1 MEAKT
6 KKILTVSLVAIAV
19 TVLLVVVH
27 ALTTKKKPALES
39 AEDVDDYGTGL
50 LGSIRRLFKHH
61 PKKASGLSTEQ
72 KTKIDM
78 TESLKANE
86 AYFKI
91 FNSSATE
98 TSHAKTIVKELEK
111 DGVTDVYTIAGILA
125 VVSKESN
132 FILKRENLDYTAPQ
146 LEKVFGLPAADAT
159 RLAHKPEE
167 IAAVV
172 YMPPHNTQLGN
183 TQPGDAWFFRGAGWN
198 QLTGRGNAAKVGSK
212 IGVDLVADFDK
223 LNDPVVATDAL
234 LAFFKDG
241 LIGLKSSNLTKID
254 GTKVNHM
261 VYYNNPT
268 GDINGFKNEQDAA
281 AAIYNINAGL
291 GQTEKFLL
299 ADVTGGRALTMARAS
314 GFVNWIRTNTQAA

>member
-6 KKILTVSLVAIAV
+6 KKILTVSLVAVAV

-39 AEDVDDYGTGL
+39 VDEVDDYGTGL
-50 LGSIRRLFKHH
+50 IGSIRRLFKHH
-61 PKKASGLSTEQ
+61 PKKSSGLSTEQ

-78 TESLKANE
+78 TEFLKANE

-91 FNSSATE
+91 LNASGTE
-98 TSHAKTIVKELEK
+98 TANAKTIVKELEK
-111 DGVTDVYTIAGILA
+111 DGVTDVFTIAGILA

-132 FILKRENLDYTAPQ
+132 FILKRENLDYSAAQ
-146 LEKVFGLPAADAT
+146 LEKVFGLPVKDGEK
-159 RLAHKPEE
+159 LAHKPEQ
-167 IAAVV
+167 IANIV
-172 YMPPHNTQLGN
+172 YMPPHNNELGN
-183 TQPGDAWFFRGAGWN
+183 TQPGDGWFFRGAGWN
-198 QLTGRGNAAKVGSK
+198 QLTGRGNAVKVGAK
-212 IGVDLVADFDK
+212 IGVDLVTDFDK
-223 LNDPVVATDAL
+223 LNDPVIATDAL

-241 LIGLKSSNLTKID
+241 LIGLKSSNLSKID
-254 GTKVNHM
+254 GTKINHM

-268 GDINGFKNEQDAA
+268 GDINGFKNELDAA

-299 ADVTGGRALTMARAS
+299 ADVTGGRALTMARAA
-314 GFVNWIRTNTQAA
+314 GFVDWIKTHAQAA

>member
-1 MEAKT
+1 MEPKT
-6 KKILTVSLVAIAV
+6 KKILTVSLVAVAV

-27 ALTTKKKPALES
+27 ALATKKKTALES
-39 AEDVDDYGTGL
+39 ADDVDDYGTGL
-50 LGSIRRLFKHH
+50 IGSIRRLFKHH
-61 PKKASGLSTEQ
+61 PKKSAGLSTEQ

-91 FNSSATE
+91 LNSSGAE
-98 TSHAKTIVKELEK
+98 TANAKTIVKELEK
-111 DGVTDVYTIAGILA
+111 DGVTDVFTIAGILA

-132 FILKRENLDYTAPQ
+132 FILKRENLDYTAAQ
-146 LEKVFGLPAADAT
+146 LEKVFSVPVADAT
-159 RLAHKPEE
+159 KLAHHPEE
-167 IAAVV
+167 IANVV

-183 TQPGDAWFFRGAGWN
+183 TQPGDGW
-198 QLTGRGNAAKVGSK
+198 LGRGNAAKVGAK

-223 LNDPVVATDAL
+223 LNDPVIATDAL

-241 LIGLKSSNLTKID
+241 LIGLKSSTLTKID

-268 GDINGFKNEQDAA
+268 GDINGFKNELDAA

-314 GFVNWIRTNTQAA
+314 GFVDWIKTNTQAA